1 MEIKSPTQRATE
13 QYDVVIIGAGPS
25 GTVAA
30 SLLAAEGV
38 SVLILEK
45 QYFPRFSIGESL
57 LPQCMEFLKEAG
69 LEQALDNY
77 AESFGFQFKNGAAFH
92 KKGKNSSFD
101 FTEKFSAGRGT
112 TYQVKRGLF
121 DKLLADETER
131 KGVSIRYGHQVNSVV
146 SLEPQVCLDVSD
158 EENSCYQ
165 VRAKFLLDASG
176 FGRVLPRLLD
186 LELPSDFPI
195 RHSYFSH
202 FKDGIDCSE
211 FDRDK
216 ILITVNPNYSD
227 VWYWL
232 IPFADGSASVGVVG
246 LPERFDESLSTID
259 TLQNFINQD
268 ENLKRL
274 LKNSTPLQEA
284 RVIKGYSA
292 DVKSLWGKN
301 FALLGN
307 AGEFLDPVFS
317 SGVTIAMKSA
327 SLVAPLVK
335 KQLCGNTVDWEAEYA
350 QPLKFGVDT
359 FRCFVEGWY
368 NESFQNVV
376 YHDRHDDSV
385 RRMISS
391 ILAGYAWD
399 EKNPYVA
406 KSVRRLNVLAE
417 VCQTGL

>member
-1 MEIKSPTQRATE
+1 MDIKSPAQNTTE

-25 GTVAA
+25 GSVAA
-30 SLLAAEGV
+30 SLLAADGM

-69 LEQALDNY
+69 LEQALDKY
-77 AESFGFQFKNGAAFH
+77 AKEFGFQYKNGAAFH

-101 FTEKFSAGRGT
+101 FTEKFSEGRGT

-121 DKLLADETER
+121 DKLLADETEK
-131 KGVSIRYGHQVNSVV
+131 KGVSIRYGHQVNSVA
-146 SLEPQVCLDVSD
+146 SLEPEVILDVSD
-158 EENSCYQ
+158 DNEQPYQ
-165 VRAKFLLDASG
+165 VKAKFLLDASG

-202 FKDGIDCSE
+202 FKDGINCSE

-216 ILITVNPNYSD
+216 ILITVNPNHSD

-232 IPFADGSASVGVVG
+232 IPFSDGSASVGVVG
-246 LPERFDESLSTID
+246 LPERFDETLPAID
-259 TLQNFINQD
+259 TLQAFIAQD
-268 ENLKRL
+268 ANLQRL
-274 LKNSTPLQEA
+274 LKNATPLQDA

-292 DVKSLWGKN
+292 DVTKLWGKN

-327 SLVAPLVK
+327 SLAAPLVK
-335 KQLCGNTVDWEAEYA
+335 KQIQGSKVDWESEYA

-359 FRCFVEGWY
+359 FRCFVEAWY

-376 YHDRHDDSV
+376 YHDQHDDSV

-417 VCQTGL
+417 VCQAG

>member
-1 MEIKSPTQRATE
+1 MDIKSPVQNTTE

-25 GTVAA
+25 GSVAA
-30 SLLAAEGV
+30 SLLAADGM

-69 LEQALDNY
+69 LEQALDKY
-77 AESFGFQFKNGAAFH
+77 AKEFGFQYKNGAAFH

-101 FTEKFSAGRGT
+101 FTEKFSEGRGT

-121 DKLLADETER
+121 DKLLADETEK
-131 KGVSIRYGHQVNSVV
+131 KGVSIRYGHQVNSVAN
-146 SLEPQVCLDVSD
+146 LEPDVCLDVSD
-158 EENSCYQ
+158 DNEQPYQ
-165 VRAKFLLDASG
+165 VKAKFLLDASG

-202 FKDGIDCSE
+202 FKDGINCPE

-216 ILITVNPNYSD
+216 ILITVNPNHSD

-232 IPFADGSASVGVVG
+232 IPFSDGSASVGVVG
-246 LPERFDESLSTID
+246 LPERFDETLPAID
-259 TLQNFINQD
+259 TLQAFIAQD
-268 ENLKRL
+268 ANLQRL
-274 LKNSTPLQEA
+274 LKNATPLQDA

-292 DVKSLWGKN
+292 DVTKLWGKN

-327 SLVAPLVK
+327 SLAAPLVK
-335 KQLCGNTVDWEAEYA
+335 KQIQGSKVDWESEYA
-350 QPLKFGVDT
+350 EPLKFGVDT
-359 FRCFVEGWY
+359 FRCFVEAWY

-376 YHDRHDDSV
+376 YHDQHDDSV

-417 VCQTGL
+417 VCQAG

>member
-1 MEIKSPTQRATE
+1 MDIKSSAQNTTE

-25 GTVAA
+25 GSVAA
-30 SLLAAEGV
+30 SLLAADGM

-69 LEQALDNY
+69 LEQALDKY
-77 AESFGFQFKNGAAFH
+77 AKEFGFQYKNGAAFH

-101 FTEKFSAGRGT
+101 FTEKFSEGRGT

-121 DKLLADETER
+121 DKLLADETEK
-131 KGVSIRYGHQVNSVV
+131 KGVSIRYGHQVNSVA
-146 SLEPQVCLDVSD
+146 SLEPEVILDVSD
-158 EENSCYQ
+158 DNEQPYQ
-165 VRAKFLLDASG
+165 VKAKFLLDASG

-202 FKDGIDCSE
+202 FKDGINCPG

-216 ILITVNPNYSD
+216 ILITVNPNHSD

-232 IPFADGSASVGVVG
+232 IPFSDGSASVGVVG
-246 LPERFDESLSTID
+246 LPERFDETLPAID
-259 TLQNFINQD
+259 TLQAFIAQD
-268 ENLKRL
+268 ANLQRL
-274 LKNSTPLQEA
+274 LKNATPLQDA

-292 DVKSLWGKN
+292 DVTKLWGKN

-327 SLVAPLVK
+327 SLAAPLVK
-335 KQLCGNTVDWEAEYA
+335 KQIQGSKVDWESEYA

-359 FRCFVEGWY
+359 FRCFVEAWY

-376 YHDRHDDSV
+376 YHDQHDDSV

-417 VCQTGL
+417 VCQAG

>member
-1 MEIKSPTQRATE
+1 MDIKSPAQNTIE

-25 GTVAA
+25 GSVAA
-30 SLLAAEGV
+30 SLLAADGM

-69 LEQALDNY
+69 LEQALDKY
-77 AESFGFQFKNGAAFH
+77 AEEFGFQYKNGAAFH

-101 FTEKFSAGRGT
+101 FTEKFSEGRGT

-121 DKLLADETER
+121 DKLLADETEK
-131 KGVSIRYGHQVNSVV
+131 KGVSIRYGHQVNSVA
-146 SLEPQVCLDVSD
+146 SLEPEVILDVSD
-158 EENSCYQ
+158 DNEQPYQ
-165 VRAKFLLDASG
+165 VKAKFLLDASG

-202 FKDGIDCSE
+202 FKDDINCPE

-216 ILITVNPNYSD
+216 ILITVNPNHSD

-232 IPFADGSASVGVVG
+232 IPFSDGSASVGVVG
-246 LPERFDESLSTID
+246 LPERFDETLPAID
-259 TLQNFINQD
+259 TLQAFIAQD
-268 ENLKRL
+268 ANLQRL
-274 LKNSTPLQEA
+274 LKNATPLKDA

-292 DVKSLWGKN
+292 DVTKLWGKN

-327 SLVAPLVK
+327 SLAAPLVK
-335 KQLCGNTVDWEAEYA
+335 KQIQGAKVDWESEYA

-359 FRCFVEGWY
+359 FRCFVEAWY

-376 YHDRHDDSV
+376 YHDQHDDSV

-417 VCQTGL
+417 VCQAG

>member
-1 MEIKSPTQRATE
+1 MDIKSPVQNTTE

-25 GTVAA
+25 GSVAA
-30 SLLAAEGV
+30 SLLAADGM

-69 LEQALDNY
+69 LEQALDKY
-77 AESFGFQFKNGAAFH
+77 AEEFGFQYKNGAAFH

-101 FTEKFSAGRGT
+101 FTEKFSEGRGT

-121 DKLLADETER
+121 DKLLADETEK
-131 KGVSIRYGHQVNSVV
+131 KGVSIRYGHQVNSVA
-146 SLEPQVCLDVSD
+146 SLEPEVILDVSD
-158 EENSCYQ
+158 DNEQPYQ
-165 VRAKFLLDASG
+165 VKAKFLLDASG

-202 FKDGIDCSE
+202 FKDGINCPG

-216 ILITVNPNYSD
+216 ILITVNPNHSD

-232 IPFADGSASVGVVG
+232 IPFSDGSASVGVVG
-246 LPERFDESLSTID
+246 LPERFDETLPAID
-259 TLQNFINQD
+259 TLQAFIAQD
-268 ENLKRL
+268 ANLQRL
-274 LKNSTPLQEA
+274 LKNATPLQDA

-292 DVKSLWGKN
+292 DVTKLWGKN

-327 SLVAPLVK
+327 SLAAPLVK
-335 KQLCGNTVDWEAEYA
+335 KQIQGSKVDWESEYA

-376 YHDRHDDSV
+376 YHDQHDDSV

-417 VCQTGL
+417 VCQAG

>member
-1 MEIKSPTQRATE
+1 MDIKSPAQITTE

-25 GTVAA
+25 GSVAA
-30 SLLAAEGV
+30 SLLAADGM

-69 LEQALDNY
+69 LEQALDKY
-77 AESFGFQFKNGAAFH
+77 AKEFGFQYKNGAAFH
-92 KKGKNSSFD
+92 KKGKDSSFD
-101 FTEKFSAGRGT
+101 FTEKFSEGRGT

-121 DKLLADETER
+121 DKLLADETEK
-131 KGVSIRYGHQVNSVV
+131 KGVSIRYGHQVNSVAN
-146 SLEPQVCLDVSD
+146 LEPDVCLDVSD
-158 EENSCYQ
+158 DNEQPYQ
-165 VRAKFLLDASG
+165 VKAKFLLDASG

-202 FKDGIDCSE
+202 FKDGINCPE

-216 ILITVNPNYSD
+216 ILITVNPNHSD

-232 IPFADGSASVGVVG
+232 IPFSDGSASVGVVG
-246 LPERFDESLSTID
+246 LPERFDETLPAID
-259 TLQNFINQD
+259 TLQAFIAQD
-268 ENLKRL
+268 ANLQRL
-274 LKNSTPLQEA
+274 LKNATPLQDA

-292 DVKSLWGKN
+292 DVTKLWGKN

-327 SLVAPLVK
+327 SLAAPLVK
-335 KQLCGNTVDWEAEYA
+335 KQIQGSKVDWESEYA
-350 QPLKFGVDT
+350 EPLKFGVDT
-359 FRCFVEGWY
+359 FRCFVEAWY

-376 YHDRHDDSV
+376 YHDQHDDSV

-417 VCQTGL
+417 VCQAG

>member
-1 MEIKSPTQRATE
+1 MDIKSPVQNTTE

-25 GTVAA
+25 GSVAA
-30 SLLAAEGV
+30 SLLAADGM

-69 LEQALDNY
+69 LEQALDKY
-77 AESFGFQFKNGAAFH
+77 AEEFGFQYKNGAAFH

-101 FTEKFSAGRGT
+101 FTEKFSEGRGT

-121 DKLLADETER
+121 DKLLADETEK
-131 KGVSIRYGHQVNSVV
+131 KGVSIRYGHQVNSVA
-146 SLEPQVCLDVSD
+146 SLEPEVILDVSD
-158 EENSCYQ
+158 DNEQPYQ
-165 VRAKFLLDASG
+165 VKAKFLLDASG

-202 FKDGIDCSE
+202 FKDGINCSE

-216 ILITVNPNYSD
+216 ILITVNPNHSD

-232 IPFADGSASVGVVG
+232 IPFSDGSASVGVVG
-246 LPERFDESLSTID
+246 LPERFDETLPAID
-259 TLQNFINQD
+259 TLQAFIAQD
-268 ENLKRL
+268 ANLQRL
-274 LKNSTPLQEA
+274 LKNATPLQDA

-292 DVKSLWGKN
+292 DVTKLWGKN

-327 SLVAPLVK
+327 SLAAPLVK
-335 KQLCGNTVDWEAEYA
+335 KQIQGSKVDWESEYA

-359 FRCFVEGWY
+359 FRCFVEAWY

-376 YHDRHDDSV
+376 YHDQHDDSV

-417 VCQTGL
+417 VCQAG

>member
-1 MEIKSPTQRATE
+1 MDIKSPAQNTTE

-25 GTVAA
+25 GSVAA
-30 SLLAAEGV
+30 SLLAADGM

-69 LEQALDNY
+69 LEQALDKY
-77 AESFGFQFKNGAAFH
+77 AKEFGFQYKNGAAFH
-92 KKGKNSSFD
+92 KKGKDSSFD
-101 FTEKFSAGRGT
+101 FTEKFSEGRGT

-121 DKLLADETER
+121 DKLLADETEK
-131 KGVSIRYGHQVNSVV
+131 KGVSIRYGHQVNSVAN
-146 SLEPQVCLDVSD
+146 LEPDVCLDVSD
-158 EENSCYQ
+158 DNEQPYQ
-165 VRAKFLLDASG
+165 VKAKFLLDASG

-202 FKDGIDCSE
+202 FKDGINCPE

-216 ILITVNPNYSD
+216 ILITVNPNHSD

-232 IPFADGSASVGVVG
+232 IPFSDGSASVGVVG
-246 LPERFDESLSTID
+246 LPERFDETLPAID
-259 TLQNFINQD
+259 TLQAFIAQD
-268 ENLKRL
+268 ANLQRL
-274 LKNSTPLQEA
+274 LKNATPLQDA

-292 DVKSLWGKN
+292 DVTKLWGKN

-327 SLVAPLVK
+327 SLAAPLVK
-335 KQLCGNTVDWEAEYA
+335 KQIQGSKVDWESEYA
-350 QPLKFGVDT
+350 EPLKFGVDT
-359 FRCFVEGWY
+359 FRCFVEAWY

-376 YHDRHDDSV
+376 YHDQHDDSV

-417 VCQTGL
+417 VCQAG

>member
-1 MEIKSPTQRATE
+1 MDIKSPAQNTTE

-25 GTVAA
+25 GSVAA
-30 SLLAAEGV
+30 SLLAADGM

-69 LEQALDNY
+69 LEQALDKY
-77 AESFGFQFKNGAAFH
+77 AEEFGFQYKNGAAFH

-101 FTEKFSAGRGT
+101 FTEKFSEGRGT

-121 DKLLADETER
+121 DKLLADETEK
-131 KGVSIRYGHQVNSVV
+131 KGVSIRYGHQVNSVA
-146 SLEPQVCLDVSD
+146 SLEPEVILDVSD
-158 EENSCYQ
+158 DNEQPYQ
-165 VRAKFLLDASG
+165 VKAKFLLDASG

-202 FKDGIDCSE
+202 FKDGINCPG

-216 ILITVNPNYSD
+216 ILITVNPNHSD

-232 IPFADGSASVGVVG
+232 IPFSDGSASVGVVG
-246 LPERFDESLSTID
+246 LPERFDETLPAID
-259 TLQNFINQD
+259 TLQAFIAQD
-268 ENLKRL
+268 ANLQRL
-274 LKNSTPLQEA
+274 LKNATPLQDA

-292 DVKSLWGKN
+292 DVTKLWGKN

-327 SLVAPLVK
+327 SLAAPLVK
-335 KQLCGNTVDWEAEYA
+335 KQIQGSKVDWESEYA

-359 FRCFVEGWY
+359 FRCFVEAWY

-376 YHDRHDDSV
+376 YHDQHDDSV

-417 VCQTGL
+417 VCQAG

>member
-1 MEIKSPTQRATE
+1 MNSKPSAQ
-13 QYDVVIIGAGPS
+13 QMNQKYDVVIIGAGPS
-25 GTVAA
+25 GSVAA
-30 SLLAAEGV
+30 SLLVADGL

-45 QYFPRFSIGESL
+45 QHFPRFSIGESL

-69 LEQALDNY
+69 LEQALDRY
-77 AESFGFQFKNGAAFH
+77 AEDYGFQFKNGAAFH
-92 KKGKNSSFD
+92 KRGKNSSFD

-112 TYQVKRGLF
+112 TYQVKRAIF
-121 DKLLADETER
+121 DKLLADETE
-131 KGVSIRYGHQVNSVV
+131 KKQVDIRYGHQVNSV
-146 SLEPQVCLDVSD
+146 LTLQPEVCLEVSD
-158 EENSCYQ
+158 DDGVAYQ
-165 VRAKFLLDASG
+165 VQAKFLLDGSG
-176 FGRVLPRLLD
+176 FGRVLPKLLK
-186 LELPSDFPI
+186 LEQPSEFPV

-202 FKDGIDCSE
+202 FKDGIDCPD

-232 IPFADGSASVGVVG
+232 IPFSDGSASVGVVG
-246 LPERFDESLSTID
+246 LPERFDASLPPIN
-259 TLQNFINQD
+259 TLMDFINQD
-268 ENLKRL
+268 PNLQRL
-274 LKNSTPLQEA
+274 MKNATPTGEA
-284 RVIKGYSA
+284 RSIKGYSA
-292 DVKSLWGKN
+292 DVTKLWGEN

-327 SLVAPLVK
+327 SLAAPLVK
-335 KQLCGNTVDWEAEYA
+335 RQLQGNSVDWENEYSE
-350 QPLKFGVDT
+350 PLKFGVDT

-368 NESFQNVV
+368 DESFQNVV
-376 YHDRHDDSV
+376 YHDQHDDAV

-399 EKNPYVA
+399 EKNPYVE

-417 VCQTGL
+417 ICRQN

>member
-1 MEIKSPTQRATE
+1 MDIKSPAQNTTE

-25 GTVAA
+25 GSVAA
-30 SLLAAEGV
+30 SLLAADGM

-69 LEQALDNY
+69 LEQALDKY
-77 AESFGFQFKNGAAFH
+77 AKKFGFQYKNGAAFH
-92 KKGKNSSFD
+92 KKGKDSSFD
-101 FTEKFSAGRGT
+101 FTEKFSEGRGT

-121 DKLLADETER
+121 DKLLADETEK
-131 KGVSIRYGHQVNSVV
+131 KGVSIRYGHQVNSVAN
-146 SLEPQVCLDVSD
+146 LEPEVCLDVRD
-158 EENSCYQ
+158 DNEQPYQ
-165 VRAKFLLDASG
+165 VKAKFLLDASG

-202 FKDGIDCSE
+202 FKDGINCPG

-216 ILITVNPNYSD
+216 ILITVNPNHSD

-232 IPFADGSASVGVVG
+232 IPFSDGSASVGVVG
-246 LPERFDESLSTID
+246 LPERFDETLPAID
-259 TLQNFINQD
+259 TLQDFIAQD
-268 ENLKRL
+268 ENLQRL
-274 LKNSTPLQEA
+274 LKNATPLQDA

-292 DVKSLWGKN
+292 DVTKLWGKN

-327 SLVAPLVK
+327 SLAAPLVK
-335 KQLCGNTVDWEAEYA
+335 KQIQGSKVDWESEYA

-359 FRCFVEGWY
+359 FRCFVEAWY

-376 YHDRHDDSV
+376 YHDHHDDSV

-417 VCQTGL
+417 ICQAG

>member
-1 MEIKSPTQRATE
+1 MDIKSPAQNTTE

-25 GTVAA
+25 GSVAA
-30 SLLAAEGV
+30 SLLAADGM

-69 LEQALDNY
+69 LEQALDKY
-77 AESFGFQFKNGAAFH
+77 AKEFGFQYKNGAAFH

-101 FTEKFSAGRGT
+101 FTEKFSEGRGT

-121 DKLLADETER
+121 DKLLADETEK
-131 KGVSIRYGHQVNSVV
+131 KGVSIRYGHQVNSVA
-146 SLEPQVCLDVSD
+146 SLEPEVILDVSD
-158 EENSCYQ
+158 DNEQPYQ
-165 VRAKFLLDASG
+165 VKAKFLLDASG

-202 FKDGIDCSE
+202 FKDGINCPG

-216 ILITVNPNYSD
+216 ILITVNPNHSD

-232 IPFADGSASVGVVG
+232 IPFSDGSASVGVVG
-246 LPERFDESLSTID
+246 LPERFDETLPAID
-259 TLQNFINQD
+259 TLQAFIAQD
-268 ENLKRL
+268 ANLQRL
-274 LKNSTPLQEA
+274 LKNATPLQDA

-292 DVKSLWGKN
+292 DVTKLWGKN

-327 SLVAPLVK
+327 SLAAPLVK
-335 KQLCGNTVDWEAEYA
+335 KQIQGSKVDWESEYA

-359 FRCFVEGWY
+359 FRCFVEAWY

-376 YHDRHDDSV
+376 YHDQHDDSV

-417 VCQTGL
+417 VCQAG

>member
-1 MEIKSPTQRATE
+1 MEIKSSAQHAIER
-13 QYDVVIIGAGPS
+13 YDVVIIGAGPS

-30 SLLAAEGV
+30 SLLAADGM

-69 LEQALDNY
+69 LEQALDKY
-77 AESFGFQFKNGAAFH
+77 AKEFGFQYKNGAAFH
-92 KKGKNSSFD
+92 KKGKDSSFD
-101 FTEKFSAGRGT
+101 FTEKFSEGRGT

-121 DKLLADETER
+121 DKLLADETEK
-131 KGVSIRYGHQVNSVV
+131 KGVSIRYGHQVNSVAN
-146 SLEPQVCLDVSD
+146 LEPDVCLDVSD
-158 EENSCYQ
+158 DNEQPYQ
-165 VRAKFLLDASG
+165 VKAKFLLDASG

-202 FKDGIDCSE
+202 FKDGINCPE

-216 ILITVNPNYSD
+216 ILITVNPNHSD

-232 IPFADGSASVGVVG
+232 IPFSDGSASVGVVG
-246 LPERFDESLSTID
+246 LPERFDETLPAID
-259 TLQNFINQD
+259 TLQAFIAQD
-268 ENLKRL
+268 DNLQRL
-274 LKNSTPLQEA
+274 LKNATPLQEA

-292 DVKSLWGKN
+292 DVTTLWGKN

-327 SLVAPLVK
+327 SLAAPLVR
-335 KQLCGNTVDWEAEYA
+335 KQIQGTAVDWEGEYA
-350 QPLKFGVDT
+350 KPLKFGVDT

-376 YHDRHDDSV
+376 YHDHHDDSV

-417 VCQTGL
+417 VCQAG

>member
-1 MEIKSPTQRATE
+1 MDIKSPAQSTTE

-25 GTVAA
+25 GSVAA
-30 SLLAAEGV
+30 SLLAADGM

-69 LEQALDNY
+69 LEQALDKY
-77 AESFGFQFKNGAAFH
+77 AKEFGFQYKNGAAFH
-92 KKGKNSSFD
+92 KKGKDSSFD
-101 FTEKFSAGRGT
+101 FTEKFSEGRGT

-121 DKLLADETER
+121 DKLLADETEK
-131 KGVSIRYGHQVNSVV
+131 KGVSIRYGHQVNSVAN
-146 SLEPQVCLDVSD
+146 LEPDVCLDVSD
-158 EENSCYQ
+158 DNEQPYQ
-165 VRAKFLLDASG
+165 VKAKFLLDASG

-202 FKDGIDCSE
+202 FKDGINCPE

-216 ILITVNPNYSD
+216 ILITVNPNHSD

-232 IPFADGSASVGVVG
+232 IPFSDGSASVGVVG
-246 LPERFDESLSTID
+246 LPERFDETLPAID
-259 TLQNFINQD
+259 TLQAFIAQD
-268 ENLKRL
+268 ANLQRL
-274 LKNSTPLQEA
+274 LKNATPLQDA

-292 DVKSLWGKN
+292 DVTKLWGKN

-327 SLVAPLVK
+327 SLAAPLVK
-335 KQLCGNTVDWEAEYA
+335 KQIQGSKVDWESEYA
-350 QPLKFGVDT
+350 EPLKFGVDT
-359 FRCFVEGWY
+359 FRCFVEAWY

-376 YHDRHDDSV
+376 YHDQHDDSV

-417 VCQTGL
+417 VCQAG

>member
-1 MEIKSPTQRATE
+1 MDIKSPAQNTTE

-25 GTVAA
+25 GSVAA
-30 SLLAAEGV
+30 SLLAADGM

-69 LEQALDNY
+69 LEQALDKY
-77 AESFGFQFKNGAAFH
+77 AEEFGFQYKNGAAFH

-101 FTEKFSAGRGT
+101 FTEKFSEGRGT

-121 DKLLADETER
+121 DKLLADETEK
-131 KGVSIRYGHQVNSVV
+131 KGVSIRYGHQVNSVA
-146 SLEPQVCLDVSD
+146 SLEPEVILDVSD
-158 EENSCYQ
+158 DNEQPYQ
-165 VRAKFLLDASG
+165 VKAKFLLDASG

-202 FKDGIDCSE
+202 FKDGINCPE

-216 ILITVNPNYSD
+216 ILITVNPNHSD

-232 IPFADGSASVGVVG
+232 IPFSDGSASVGVVG
-246 LPERFDESLSTID
+246 LPERFDETLPAID
-259 TLQNFINQD
+259 TLQAFIAQD
-268 ENLKRL
+268 ANLQRL
-274 LKNSTPLQEA
+274 LKNATPLQDA

-292 DVKSLWGKN
+292 DVTKLWGKN

-327 SLVAPLVK
+327 SLAAPLVK
-335 KQLCGNTVDWEAEYA
+335 KQIQGSKVDWESEYA

-359 FRCFVEGWY
+359 FRCFVEAWY

-376 YHDRHDDSV
+376 YHDQHDDSV

-417 VCQTGL
+417 VCQAG